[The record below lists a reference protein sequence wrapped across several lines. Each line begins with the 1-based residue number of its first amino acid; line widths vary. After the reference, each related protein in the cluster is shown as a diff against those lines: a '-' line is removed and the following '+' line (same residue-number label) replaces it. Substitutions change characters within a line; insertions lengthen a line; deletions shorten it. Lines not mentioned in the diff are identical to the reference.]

1 MYIKIHRSGD
11 GFVVA
16 LCDED
21 LINKTFEDG
30 DLQLKVTEIFYKGVE
45 KSEEEVI
52 EILKTARNIN
62 IVGEKSVKLAL
73 DNNIISKDNVI
84 KIGKVLHAQ
93 VLTL

>member
-11 GFVVA
+11 RFVVA

-30 DLQLKVTEIFYKGVE
+30 DLQLKVTEIFYKGEE

-73 DNNIISKDNVI
+73 DNNLISKDNVI